1 MGTLG
6 EITVLI
12 KFSPKREK
20 ILRAINEKQSTKIM
34 RLSDGNDDDFEQASS
49 LSKLSVA
56 RWTVRANAF
65 NKVCKNVYR

>member
-1 MGTLG
+1 MGTVG

-20 ILRAINEKQSTKIM
+20 ILGAINENIAFS
-34 RLSDGNDDDFEQASS
+34 SDGDGDFEQATS
-49 LSKLSVA
+49 LSKLSVT
-56 RWTVRANAF
+56 RWTIHANAF